1 MRVLADPTTGEL
13 VEVLDADTVGVGA
26 YDLPQFRRAIM
37 SQTREKRSALAA
49 HEQAVKT
56 KADTEAT
63 YRKELAKAILV
74 AKNDHGATV
83 AEAVAK
89 GTGPVVEAREAMIAA
104 EGLERSAY
112 ERLRLCSED
121 RASLHRLG
129 EWSAQQERFSGGSD
143 DDPIQQGGGSS

>member
-1 MRVLADPTTGEL
+1 MRVLLDKDTGEL
-13 VEVLDADTVGVGA
+13 VEVLESDTVGFGA

-37 SQTREKRSALAA
+37 AQTREKRDALKTHEAA
-49 HEQAVKT
+49 VQT
-56 KADTEAT
+56 KAETEAQ
-63 YRKELAKAILV
+63 YRKVLAQAIMV
-74 AKNDHGATV
+74 AKDEHGATV

-89 GTGPVVEAREAMIAA
+89 GTDAVVAAREAMIAA

-129 EWSAQQERFSGGSD
+129 EWSAQQERFNGTGD
-143 DDPIQQGGGSS
+143 ELTGAP